1 MDMMVCLF
9 RILQGH
15 FFFFFFFNYYCV
27 LSRDRERSFRC
38 DGIEVYLSWV
48 RVQVA
53 VLSVPEAA
61 LLLIFHDG

>member
-15 FFFFFFFNYYCV
+15 FFFYYYCV